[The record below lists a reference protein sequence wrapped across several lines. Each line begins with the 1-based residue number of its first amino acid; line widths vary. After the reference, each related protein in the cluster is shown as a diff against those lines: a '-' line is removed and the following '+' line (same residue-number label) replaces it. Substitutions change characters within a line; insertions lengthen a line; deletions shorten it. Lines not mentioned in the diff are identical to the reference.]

1 MAGKSYREAFRW
13 CIPVA
18 LEGRIGLQDV
28 IDELGVRKPVNAL
41 VAGETINHQ

>member
-1 MAGKSYREAFRW
+1 MAGKSNREAFW
-13 CIPVA
+13 WGIPAA
-18 LEGRIGLQDV
+18 LEGGIGLQDV